1 MVVISATNVNNRP
14 IRIIKVKVASQL
26 LSRRL
31 SMEAAVGAALL
42 DREKPDWH
50 TPWFSL
56 MTDCRKTQNL
66 ATITAPFRR
75 PKHENR
81 LRSCLDVRTNLGLQL
96 QALAILMLLFCSVAP
111 QHPIGETNQWCVLAY
126 ENTATRTVWS
136 GL

>member
-1 MVVISATNVNNRP
+1 VPCITELRILNGCDLATHVNNRP

-31 SMEAAVGAALL
+31 SIEAAVGALL

-66 ATITAPFRR
+66 ATIIAPFRR
-75 PKHENR
+75 PKHANR

-111 QHPIGETNQWCVLAY
+111 DTQPLREARL
-126 ENTATRTVWS
+126 
-136 GL
+136 